1 MGLLKGERSNGKR
14 VRVSGTKKV
23 KGALK
28 KGCRFGLLEGERG
41 NGEGVKICLIK
52 R

>member
-1 MGLLKGERSNGKR
+1 MGLLKGERSKGKR
-14 VRVSGTKKV
+14 VRILGTKKV

-28 KGCRFGLLEGERG
+28 KGCKLGLLEGERG
-41 NGEGVKICLIK
+41 NGEGVEIWLIK